1 MQAWGGG
8 SRSPGALG
16 WSIAGPGAFRKRTG
30 SFKIIFYDPWKMSG
44 GAEEVVVLFA
54 GQGAQRVGMGRD
66 LVEAFPTAATAFEK
80 ADAVL
85 GRALTSIVFEGPEE
99 ELTKT
104 VNCQPALFVHGL
116 ALLEIL
122 QDEVPG
128 LQPVA
133 AAGLSL
139 GEMTAHTAAGT
150 FGFEEG
156 LRLVAARGA
165 LMDEACAATDGA
177 MAAMIG
183 GEEKAVRQL
192 AVDCD
197 VDVANINSPGQIVLS
212 GATAGIDQAV
222 AQARERGIRM
232 GRKLKVAGA
241 YHSRLMAGAQ
251 EKLGR
256 ALVDAPVKIPRIP
269 VICNYAAE
277 EVAEP
282 ERIRETL
289 TRQVTGSVRWEDS
302 MRLLLERGHR
312 LFIELGPGKV
322 LRGLMGRIDKEGSAE
337 VLSVEDRETLLATMA
352 RLTT

>member
-1 MQAWGGG
+1 M
-8 SRSPGALG
+8 
-16 WSIAGPGAFRKRTG
+16 
-30 SFKIIFYDPWKMSG
+30 
-44 GAEEVVVLFA
+44 LFA

-66 LVEAFPTAATAFEK
+66 LVETFPAATTAFEK

-85 GRALTSIVFEGPEE
+85 GRSLSSVIFEGPEE

-104 VNCQPALFVHGL
+104 ANCQPALFVHGL
-116 ALLEIL
+116 ALLDVL
-122 QDEVPG
+122 QEEVPS

-156 LRLVAARGA
+156 LRLVAKRGA
-165 LMDEACAATDGA
+165 FMEEACEITGGA

-183 GEEKAVRQL
+183 GEEEAVCGL
-192 AVDCD
+192 AEDCE
-197 VDVANINSPGQIVLS
+197 VEVANFNAPGQIVLS
-212 GATAGIDQAV
+212 GSSEGIDRTV
-222 AQARERGIRM
+222 SLARERGIRM

-251 EKLGR
+251 EKLGE
-256 ALVDAPVKIPRIP
+256 ALAGAGVGVPRFP

-277 EVAEP
+277 EVSDPA
-282 ERIRETL
+282 RIRETL
-289 TRQVTGSVRWEDS
+289 TSQVTGSVRWEES
-302 MRLLLERGHR
+302 MRLLLDRGHR

-322 LRGLMGRIDKEGSAE
+322 LTGLMGRIDTEKSAE
-337 VLSVEDRETLLATMA
+337 VLAVEDRESLEGAVV
-352 RLTT
+352 RLRGEG

>member
-1 MQAWGGG
+1 MQEAV
-8 SRSPGALG
+8 L
-16 WSIAGPGAFRKRTG
+16 
-30 SFKIIFYDPWKMSG
+30 
-44 GAEEVVVLFA
+44 LFA

-66 LVEAFPTAATAFEK
+66 LVETFPAATTAFEK

-85 GRALTSIVFEGPEE
+85 GRSLSSVIFEGPEE

-104 VNCQPALFVHGL
+104 ANCQPALFVHGL
-116 ALLEIL
+116 ALLDVL
-122 QDEVPG
+122 QEEVPS

-156 LRLVAARGA
+156 LRLVAKRGA
-165 LMDEACAATDGA
+165 FMEEACEITGGA

-183 GEEKAVRQL
+183 GEEEAVCGL
-192 AVDCD
+192 AEDCE
-197 VDVANINSPGQIVLS
+197 VEVANFNAPGQIVLS
-212 GATAGIDQAV
+212 GSSEGIDRTV
-222 AQARERGIRM
+222 SLARERGIRM

-251 EKLGR
+251 EKLGE
-256 ALVDAPVKIPRIP
+256 ALAGAGVGVPRFP

-277 EVAEP
+277 EVSDPA
-282 ERIRETL
+282 RIRETL
-289 TRQVTGSVRWEDS
+289 TSQVTGSVRWEES
-302 MRLLLERGHR
+302 MRLLLDRGHR

-322 LRGLMGRIDKEGSAE
+322 LTGLMGRIDTEKSAE
-337 VLSVEDRETLLATMA
+337 VLAVEDRESLEGAVV
-352 RLTT
+352 RLRGEG

>member
-1 MQAWGGG
+1 M
-8 SRSPGALG
+8 
-16 WSIAGPGAFRKRTG
+16 
-30 SFKIIFYDPWKMSG
+30 
-44 GAEEVVVLFA
+44 LFA

-66 LVEAFPTAATAFEK
+66 LVETFPAATTAFEK

-85 GRALTSIVFEGPEE
+85 GRSLSSVIFEGPEE

-104 VNCQPALFVHGL
+104 ANCQPALFVHGL
-116 ALLEIL
+116 ALLDVL
-122 QDEVPG
+122 QEEVPS

-156 LRLVAARGA
+156 LRLVAKRGA
-165 LMDEACAATDGA
+165 FMEEACEITDGA

-183 GEEKAVRQL
+183 GEEEAVCGL
-192 AVDCD
+192 AEDCE
-197 VDVANINSPGQIVLS
+197 VEVANFNAPGQIVLS
-212 GATAGIDQAV
+212 GSSEGIDRTV
-222 AQARERGIRM
+222 SLARERGIRM

-251 EKLGR
+251 EKLGE
-256 ALVDAPVKIPRIP
+256 ALAGAGVGVPRFP

-277 EVAEP
+277 EVSDPA
-282 ERIRETL
+282 RIRETL
-289 TRQVTGSVRWEDS
+289 TSQVTGSVRWEES
-302 MRLLLERGHR
+302 MRLLLDRGHR

-322 LRGLMGRIDKEGSAE
+322 LTGLMGRIDTEKSAE
-337 VLSVEDRETLLATMA
+337 VLAVEDRESLEGAVV
-352 RLTT
+352 RLRGEG